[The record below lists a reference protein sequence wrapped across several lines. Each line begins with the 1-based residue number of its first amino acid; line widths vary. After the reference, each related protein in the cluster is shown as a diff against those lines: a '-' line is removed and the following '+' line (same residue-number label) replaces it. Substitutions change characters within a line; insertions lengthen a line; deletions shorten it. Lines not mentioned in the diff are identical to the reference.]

1 MKVGDLVRPISGHG
15 FTGFRER
22 TRQWTGIV
30 VEIYKGEPIVYWNLD
45 FPREI
50 EYEHQLEVISESR

>member
-1 MKVGDLVRPISGHG
+1 MKVGDLVRPIPGEG
-15 FTGFRER
+15 AEFRNKTG
-22 TRQWTGIV
+22 QMTGIV
-30 VEIYKGEPIVYWNLD
+30 LEIYMGEPVVYWNLD

>member
-30 VEIYKGEPIVYWNLD
+30 VEIYK
-45 FPREI
+45 
-50 EYEHQLEVISESR
+50 